1 VRRTAMPAKRKDGNM
16 SDNSEKRLKALEDK
30 FEALTALVASLD
42 NVEQANVD
50 DAKAF
55 VSTQP
60 VDRSVLIHDQGPY
73 LNAASERFLDRVA
86 WLARNFRN
94 ARPRA

>member
-1 VRRTAMPAKRKDGNM
+1 M

-30 FEALTALVASLD
+30 FEALAALVATLS
-42 NVEQANVD
+42 VEQSNVD
-50 DAKAF
+50 EAKAF

-60 VDRSVLIHDQGPY
+60 VDRSVLSHDQTPY

-86 WLARNFRN
+86 WLARNFRT
-94 ARPRA
+94 AQFRGEK